1 MSDLIQALDAPAF
14 FILPQAGY
22 LRVAGEDRLD
32 FLQRQS
38 TNDLSL
44 LEPGKAL
51 TTVLTNPA
59 ARILDVFTV
68 FSQGES
74 LELLTLPGYATT
86 TFQYLRSRIFFRDR
100 VEIFDLSHEFIQ
112 MDLIGPHLGDALNL
126 PELSGLPASES
137 LINAESL
144 GASMRMIG
152 LRNWGWRLIIP
163 LREAMDLANHLE
175 AQGITRL
182 DEKQYDI
189 LRIESGRPAAGH
201 ELTDDYTPLETGLGF
216 AVSDKKGCYTG
227 QEVIARQ
234 ITYDKITRRL
244 SGVFLDGE
252 VVPGEHVK
260 IADSGLTIGKITS
273 VAESPRFGWIALAVL
288 KRPHDQPGT
297 SVVIESRSRL
307 ISGDVVALPFRVRP
321 QSSG

>member
-22 LRVAGEDRLD
+22 LRVAGEDRLA

-59 ARILDVFTV
+59 ARILDVFTI

-74 LELLTLPGYATT
+74 LELLTLPGYAPT

-112 MDLIGPHLGDALNL
+112 MDLIGPHLGDALNF
-126 PELSGLPASES
+126 PELSGSPASES
-137 LINAESL
+137 LIDAESL

-152 LRNWGWRLIIP
+152 LRNWGWRLILP

-175 AQGITRL
+175 AQGITML

-244 SGVFLDGE
+244 TGVFLDGE
-252 VVPGEHVK
+252 VVPGEDVK
-260 IADSGLTIGKITS
+260 VAESGLTIGKITS

-297 SVVIESRSRL
+297 SVVIESRSHL
-307 ISGDVVALPFRVRP
+307 IPGEVVALPFRVRP
-321 QSSG
+321 R